1 MAQTG
6 AARLLGGAQV
16 LEQIEGVLGRRVLVK
31 SPEVGGLED
40 QLDDRLDQVFQRD
53 LLGGQPDWKEATAV
67 VEAEE
72 PAQHVQRV
80 HEVGVV
86 ELGTAENGALF
97 GAGSCGGGCVG

>member
-1 MAQTG
+1 M
-6 AARLLGGAQV
+6 
-16 LEQIEGVLGRRVLVK
+16 LVK

-40 QLDDRLDQVFQRD
+40 QLDDCLDQILQRD
-53 LLGGQPDWKEATAV
+53 LLVGQPDWKEATAV

-97 GAGSCGGGCVG
+97 GAGGCGRCGCEYAAKF